1 MIQRYRRVGLFAVVV
16 ILAMTGPAVV
26 AAADPPPVVVDE
38 TGVAYEAVLTV
49 HDIDAVTLLPV
60 DGASIRVTAHQ
71 GETVLGEYDA
81 TTDADGVAIL
91 EGLPYEAGAG
101 PIVTLDIDATKDSTF
116 IDAETGCQLAESWHA
131 ARLAVPVEGLT
142 VDVAF
147 TADEQDATSSL
158 TCPGTTPSGDV
169 GAATGRPQITPPA
182 TDAGPARDGGSNAG
196 GSFLVIGAL
205 VALAGVTLVAP
216 KPRPRARRAGATLGS
231 DARQRP

>member
-1 MIQRYRRVGLFAVVV
+1 VIQRYRRVGLFAVVV

-26 AAADPPPVVVDE
+26 AAAEPPPVVIDE
-38 TGVAYEAVLTV
+38 STVVYEAVLTV
-49 HDIDAVTLLPV
+49 HDTDAVTLLPV
-60 DGASIRVTAHQ
+60 DGASVHVTAHQ

-91 EGLPYEAGAG
+91 EALPHETGDG
-101 PIVTLDIDATKDSTF
+101 PIVTLDVEATKDSTF
-116 IDAETGCQLAESWHA
+116 VDEETGCQLAESWHA
-131 ARLAVPVEGLT
+131 ARLSVPVDGLA

-169 GAATGRPQITPPA
+169 DAATSGPQITPPA
-182 TDAGPARDGGSNAG
+182 TDAGPARIGGSSAG

-205 VALAGVTLVAP
+205 AALAGLTLVAP
-216 KPRPRARRAGATLGS
+216 KPRQRRRAG
-231 DARQRP
+231 RR